1 LSELW
6 KTQALVLHSIAWKD
20 SSKIVDLFTREHG
33 YQKVIARG
41 VLRPKSPLRG
51 TLETLNRV
59 EVIISHKET
68 RGLQLLTEADL
79 LTPFLKLKED
89 LNKLA
94 IGFAVGELIRKLFAV
109 HEPAPRFYD
118 ETMRLLEAL
127 SETPNSNIGPFL
139 WYFLFKISAALGIG
153 WTFNRCIRCQRPLVS
168 QTGAWLDIRGGGLV
182 CSRCRPPV
190 SAEHNNLTGEQIE
203 LLNVLCYQS
212 LETVA
217 EKLATPGALERL
229 NLTRVCLSH
238 INYHTESRLELKS
251 LNWYRV

>member
-1 LSELW
+1 MSELW

-33 YQKVIARG
+33 YQKVIVRG

-51 TLETLNRV
+51 SLETLNRV

-68 RGLQLLTEADL
+68 RGLQLLTEAYL

-94 IGFAVGELIRKLFAV
+94 VGFAMGELIRKLFAV
-109 HEPAPRFYD
+109 HEPAPLFYD
-118 ETMRLLEAL
+118 ETIRLLEAI
-127 SETPNSNIGPFL
+127 SESRDSNIWPFL

-153 WTFNRCIRCQRPLVS
+153 WTFDRCIRCQRPLVLEP
-168 QTGAWLDIRGGGLV
+168 GARMDIRGGGLI
-182 CSRCRPPV
+182 CNRCRRPA
-190 SAEHNNLTGEQIE
+190 AESKNNLNKEQIE
-203 LLNVLCYQS
+203 LLNTLCYKS
-212 LETVA
+212 LETVI
-217 EKLATPGALERL
+217 EKLAALAALKEL
-229 NLTRVCLSH
+229 NLTRICLSH